1 MKGLKKLALATAVA
15 AAPFAA
21 NADLKALDDVSMGNV
36 TGQAGV
42 TIELETK
49 VSIGQFKYTDEGSFA
64 VNNIVL
70 GGSGVAGGTGGD
82 KLDELKIDIDVA
94 DDGDAIIHVGSLA
107 QENLINPFTGDPV
120 PDGEG
125 GTAQKPVAIDWGVT
139 VGSVALLAGSTGS
152 DSTTLLSN
160 MSMHGDLAQLDIQV
174 DTATD
179 QLWLDVAFDIDDMDF
194 DVDFLG
200 IGVRDMV
207 ITGAGT
213 NFDYDGD
220 GLTAEMEAGL
230 ASGAVTEAEVAAGL
244 VASGAF
250 EGEADPEAAALA
262 YVQANDD
269 GEGHD
274 LDTADGIIGFGKLTQ
289 YAQASLD
296 VYKGDGLGSSTMKDV
311 LRIDVDNV
319 YMDVS
324 IGETIIGG
332 TNIGTIA
339 IDNLAVTDTKLAVY
353 GKD

>member
-21 NADLKALDDVSMGNV
+21 QADLKAMDDVSMGNV

-49 VSIGQFKYTDEGSFA
+49 VSIGQFKYTDTNGGGTDEIGGGSFA

-70 GGSGVAGGTGGD
+70 GGSGVAGGTGGQL
-82 KLDELKIDIDVA
+82 LDQLKIDIDVA
-94 DDGDAIIHVGSLA
+94 DDGDAVIHVGSLQTA
-107 QENLINPFTGDPV
+107 DHDGDAATPEVPV
-120 PDGEG
+120 P
-125 GTAQKPVAIDWGVT
+125 IDWGMT
-139 VGSVALLAGSTGS
+139 VGSVELLPGSTGT

-160 MSMHGDLAQLDIQV
+160 MSLYGDLAALDLRV

-179 QLWLDVAFDIDDMDF
+179 YLNVAVAFDIDDMDF

-200 IGVRDMV
+200 IGIRDMV

-213 NFDYDGD
+213 NFDYDGN
-220 GLTAEMEAGL
+220 GTTADAELA
-230 ASGAVTEAEVAAGL
+230 ASGGNAAEGYDW
-244 VASGAF
+244 ST
-250 EGEADPEAAALA
+250 DPRQKLA
-262 YVQANDD
+262 
-269 GEGHD
+269 
-274 LDTADGIIGFGKLTQ
+274 FGKLTN
-289 YAQASLD
+289 YANVNLD
-296 VYKGDGLGSSTMKDV
+296 VYKGNGLGDSGATDV
-311 LRIDVDNV
+311 LRVDINNV

-353 GKD
+353 GR